1 MMETMLRNA
10 FRNDV
15 SFKSLS
21 SQADID
27 DGFAAKASGQF
38 RVDIYRK
45 NPWNVLGCQNYDLP
59 MKSKDQ
65 TLPTGSRESFTW
77 IIPKTILCLVLDFQ
91 GLNFYYI
98 ESTISTDFFFSFR
111 GP

>member
-45 NPWNVLGCQNYDLP
+45 NP
-59 MKSKDQ
+59 
-65 TLPTGSRESFTW
+65 
-77 IIPKTILCLVLDFQ
+77 
-91 GLNFYYI
+91 
-98 ESTISTDFFFSFR
+98 
-111 GP
+111 